1 MQSPRCNPRKFCGHQ
16 RKAREVAATG
26 NLDWAAIFASRSFRN
41 RSSPLQLNL
50 HPNRQRRST
59 MKIALSLFALA
70 ALTAAPFAASAQTVV
85 QVTPS
90 VEAPVVTV
98 SATESVDAAPDVAIV
113 SAGVSTLA
121 PTAVAA
127 LSENSVKMTRM
138 VTAVRAAGVAERDI
152 QTRGI
157 SINAEYVYVNN
168 AQQFRGYRASNTVS
182 IRSRDIPGLGRF
194 LDALVAA
201 GSNQIEGP
209 SFTIDKP
216 GALMMQARGNAL
228 ISAQAN
234 ADTLARQAG
243 FKRARLLALSENS
256 NQRFGRELRTFDA
269 EAPSAVVQTS
279 APVVPGEVATTVTV
293 TGTYRL
299 EN

>member
-1 MQSPRCNPRKFCGHQ
+1 MNRPLSLL
-16 RKAREVAATG
+16 AAT
-26 NLDWAAIFASRSFRN
+26 
-41 RSSPLQLNL
+41 
-50 HPNRQRRST
+50 
-59 MKIALSLFALA
+59 ALA
-70 ALTAAPFAASAQTVV
+70 LIPVGVSAQALV

-98 SATESVDAAPDVAIV
+98 SATESIDAAPDLAVV

-127 LSENSVKMTRM
+127 LQLNSAKMTRM
-138 VTAVRAAGVAERDI
+138 VAAVRAAGVADRDI

-157 SINAEYVYVNN
+157 SINADYAYINN

-182 IRSRDIPGLGRF
+182 IRSRDIAGLGKF

-201 GSNQIEGP
+201 GGNQIEGP

-216 GALMMQARGNAL
+216 EPLIVQARGRAL
-228 ISAQAN
+228 TSAQSN
-234 ADTLARQAG
+234 ADALARQAG

-256 NQRFGRELRTFDA
+256 NRAFGQNLRTFDGS
-269 EAPSAVVQTS
+269 APPPVVQTS
-279 APVVPGEVATTVTV
+279 APIAPGEVSTSVTV

>member
-1 MQSPRCNPRKFCGHQ
+1 M
-16 RKAREVAATG
+16 KALVQWSAAALLACPFVAA
-26 NLDWAAIFASRSFRN
+26 
-41 RSSPLQLNL
+41 
-50 HPNRQRRST
+50 
-59 MKIALSLFALA
+59 
-70 ALTAAPFAASAQTVV
+70 AQTVV

-90 VEAPVVTV
+90 VEAPVITV
-98 SATESVDAAPDVAIV
+98 SATESIDAAPDLAIV

-127 LSENSVKMTRM
+127 LQTNSAKMTRM
-138 VTAVRAAGVAERDI
+138 VAAVRSAGVAERDI

-157 SINAEYVYVNN
+157 SINAEYSYVNN

-201 GSNQIEGP
+201 GGNQIEGP

-216 GALMMQARGNAL
+216 AAL
-228 ISAQAN
+228 IAKARSQAVASAQVSAEE
-234 ADTLARQAG
+234 LARSAG
-243 FKRARLLALSENS
+243 YKHARLLALSDS
-256 NQRFGRELRTFDA
+256 TSRAFAGSLRTFDVQ
-269 EAPSAVVQTS
+269 EAPVAVS
-279 APVVPGEVATTVTV
+279 APPPVAPGEVSTSVTV
-293 TGTYRL
+293 TATYRL

>member
-1 MQSPRCNPRKFCGHQ
+1 
-16 RKAREVAATG
+16 
-26 NLDWAAIFASRSFRN
+26 
-41 RSSPLQLNL
+41 
-50 HPNRQRRST
+50 
-59 MKIALSLFALA
+59 MKTAFHLL
-70 ALTAAPFAASAQTVV
+70 ALTALTATPLAVSAQTVV

-98 SATESVDAAPDVAIV
+98 SATESVDAAPDLAIV

-127 LSENSVKMTRM
+127 LSANSAKMTRM
-138 VTAVRAAGVAERDI
+138 VAAVRAAGVAERDI

-157 SINAEYVYVNN
+157 SINADYAYVNN

-201 GSNQIEGP
+201 GGNQIEGP

-216 GALMMQARGNAL
+216 EPLMAQARGNAL
-228 ISAQAN
+228 VAAQAN
-234 ADTLARQAG
+234 ADALARQAG
-243 FKRARLLALSENS
+243 YKRARLLALSENA
-256 NQRFGRELRTFDA
+256 NRAFVGNLRMMD
-269 EAPSAVVQTS
+269 VQS
-279 APVVPGEVATTVTV
+279 APAPVSAPPVAPGEVSTSVTV
-293 TGTYRL
+293 VGTYRL